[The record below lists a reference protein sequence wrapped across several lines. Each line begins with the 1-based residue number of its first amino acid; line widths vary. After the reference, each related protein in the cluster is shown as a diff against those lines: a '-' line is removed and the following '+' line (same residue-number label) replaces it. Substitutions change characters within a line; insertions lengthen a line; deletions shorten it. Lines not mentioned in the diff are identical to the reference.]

1 MECLV
6 EIEKAALLAVV
17 IQHLFVSFGG
27 VRAAARKGGEVVL
40 GT

>member
-17 IQHLFVSFGG
+17 IQHLFVSFGCED
-27 VRAAARKGGEVVL
+27 GGAQ
-40 GT
+40 GW